1 MDLTR
6 KDAKRFA
13 SEILTDPN
21 ILYLSG
27 SKRYRQESFR
37 NIDPEN
43 IFLVRVNGIC
53 FEEEAP
59 KKEALENVLSAV
71 CIDGILFV
79 FLIIGNKDDVGFYYG
94 IARDV
99 TCRNQVQL
107 DLYDI
112 CDKILAS
119 GIRGNFRGSI
129 VKHVDPDEK
138 RVIINTITDMK
149 YAGLLE
155 GVPGVNKDDEKY
167 QSADRLADIMHGS
180 NFAFMVL
187 AKPLELGMLLNMQR
201 DIYQL
206 YSKLMPFSKKTIQIG
221 KSDSTGDSESKSE
234 GITVTDGTNKSVAKQ
249 SGSNESTSKTA
260 GKTNGDKDGKN
271 STNTSDQFTTGSSR
285 STTDTD
291 GTSYSKGVSKS
302 TQTGTSNSH
311 SDSENTSREY
321 ADREVQDWIK
331 YFDDILLPRLDYGK
345 GKGTY
350 AAVMAQF
357 TDTKADMLKLQ
368 NTAVALFAGERGNR
382 VPLKAVNVEEGG
394 ETDKAIRNFRLPCG
408 KVNYIADSSERLAH
422 TAVSHVIREDDYGYV
437 GNWITTNELSII
449 SGLPQKEII
458 GLRLKEEVE
467 FGLNPCIDI
476 AAENQIELG
485 RLVQSGNVTEYKKVY
500 LDKKML
506 DQHIFIAGV
515 TGSGK
520 TTTCQQLLHAADV
533 PFLVI
538 EPAKTEYR
546 ILKEQYPDL
555 LVFTLGRNIAAPLKM
570 NPFAL
575 YPHESISSHVD
586 MIKACIES
594 AFDMEAAIPQI
605 IESAIYKSYTDLG
618 WNIDTNT
625 NDRFGDGAFAPGSQA
640 FPTLGELVV
649 NCQKVIKSQGFDERL
664 RDEYIGSINARLNG
678 LLVGGKG
685 QLLNN
690 RCGVDMTDLLDKRV
704 VFELEEVRGSNE
716 KALIMGFILI
726 SLNEAI
732 RARYLQK
739 GSVPHITLVE
749 EAHRLLSKYVP
760 GDSLNK
766 KNGVEMFTDM
776 LAEIRKYGE
785 SLIIVDQIPN
795 KLTPEVLKNTNT
807 KIIHRLFAAD
817 DKDAVGNTVMLTKE
831 QKEFLSNLDT
841 GRAVY
846 FSGGMQKAVQVAV
859 KMTSD
864 TGRKSPADS
873 ELVEGAL
880 TFYAEH
886 YQHDYIQGSQF
897 FESKPTHKQM
907 AALKKMNDFAVGD
920 SFVQFFDRDSVHYD
934 PVYQQHLQKKMAECV
949 ETLGLNFVVNY
960 LQHCHVAGMII
971 ADSEEMLKKIVT
983 DFSAGKISNLDK
995 RQWNLRFRKKNKNN
1009 MTQTEE

>member
-1 MDLTR
+1 MDLTK
-6 KDAKRFA
+6 KDAKKFA

-21 ILYLSG
+21 IMYLSE
-27 SKRYRQESFR
+27 SERYRQISFR
-37 NIDPEN
+37 SIDPHN
-43 IFLVRVNGIC
+43 LFLVRVNGIC

-71 CIDGILFV
+71 CIEGILFV
-79 FLIIGNKDDVGFYYG
+79 FLIIGDKDDVGFYYG
-94 IARDV
+94 IARDM
-99 TCRNQVQL
+99 TCDKQVEL

-119 GIRGNFRGSI
+119 GIKGNFRGSM
-129 VKHVDPDEK
+129 VAPVDTDET
-138 RVIINTITDMK
+138 RRIIETVADMK
-149 YAGLLE
+149 YSGLLE

-167 QSADRLADIMHGS
+167 QSADRLADVMHGS
-180 NFAFMVL
+180 SFAFMVL
-187 AKPLELGMLLNMQR
+187 AKPLELSMLLDMQK
-201 DIYQL
+201 DLYQL
-206 YSKLMPFSKKTIQIG
+206 YSRLMPFSKKTIQIG
-221 KSDSTGDSESKSE
+221 KSDSSGDSKSTSE
-234 GITVTDGTNKSVAKQ
+234 GITITDGTNKSTQIQ
-249 SGSNESTSKTA
+249 SGNNNSTTKTS
-260 GKTNGDKDGKN
+260 GKTNGDGKN
-271 STNTSDQFTTGSSR
+271 STNTGDQSTKGTST

-291 GTSYSKGVSKS
+291 GSSYSKAISKS

-350 AAVMAQF
+350 AAVMVQF

-382 VPLKAVNVEEGG
+382 VPLKAVSVKEDS
-394 ETDKAIRNFRLPCG
+394 ETDKAIRNFRLPFG
-408 KVNYIADSSERLAH
+408 KVSYIADSSEKLAH
-422 TAVSHVIREDDYGYV
+422 TAVSHVIRQDDFGYI

-458 GLRLKEEVE
+458 GMRLKEEVE
-467 FGLNPCIDI
+467 FGLNPRADI
-476 AAENQIELG
+476 AVEHQIELG
-485 RLVQSGNVTEYKKVY
+485 HLVQSGNVTEYKKVF
-500 LDKKML
+500 LDKKLL

-520 TTTCQQLLHAADV
+520 TTTCQQLLHAAHV

-538 EPAKTEYR
+538 EPAKAEYR

-555 LVFTLGRNIAAPLKM
+555 LVFTLGRNTAAPLKM

-605 IESAIYKSYTDLG
+605 IESAIYKSYADRG
-618 WNIDTNT
+618 WNIDTGT
-625 NDRFGDGAFAPGSQA
+625 NDLFEEAAFAPGSQA
-640 FPTLGELVV
+640 FPTLGELVA
-649 NCQKVIKSQGFDERL
+649 NCQVIVRSQGFDERL

-690 RCGVDMTDLLDKRV
+690 RCGVDLTDLLDKRV
-704 VFELEEVRGSNE
+704 VFELEEVRSSNE

-846 FSGGMQKAVQVAV
+846 FSGGMQKAVQVQV
-859 KMTSD
+859 NKTSD

-873 ELVEGAL
+873 ELVEGAMA
-880 TFYAEH
+880 FYAEH
-886 YQHDYIQGSQF
+886 YEHGYIQGSQL
-897 FESKPTHKQM
+897 FESRPTIAQM
-907 AALKKMNDFAVGD
+907 TALKKMNDFAVCENVVAFFSGKNKALGD
-920 SFVQFFDRDSVHYD
+920 AYRRA
-934 PVYQQHLQKKMAECV
+934 LRTKLAECA
-949 ETLGLNFVVNY
+949 ESLGLDFVLRY
-960 LQHCHVAGMII
+960 LRSDFLTGMTI
-971 ADSEEMLKKIVT
+971 ADDEELLKKTVSQFIDDSLT
-983 DFSAGKISNLDK
+983 ALDLLTVSPYFGLK
-995 RQWNLRFRKKNKNN
+995 Y
-1009 MTQTEE
+1009 